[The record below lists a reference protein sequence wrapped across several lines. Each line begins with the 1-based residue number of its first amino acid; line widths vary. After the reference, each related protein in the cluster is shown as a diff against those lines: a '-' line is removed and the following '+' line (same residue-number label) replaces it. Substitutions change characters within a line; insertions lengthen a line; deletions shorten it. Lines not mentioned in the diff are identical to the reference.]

1 MNPEFTH
8 GRAARVATA
17 KTSGDV
23 RRIVFTGG
31 PGGGKTT
38 AVDIF
43 RREFGDAIVIVPETA
58 TLLYTAGFPRF
69 RDAHGVRAAQT
80 AIFQVQKSVEDFY
93 AAHYP
98 DRVYLCDRGTLDGA
112 AYWPEGE
119 DAFFAA
125 QGTTLEAELAR
136 YSAVLFFETAAAGGL
151 SIESENSARV
161 ESLGEANV
169 IDRKIRALYSRH
181 PRFHVI
187 GHETSFFRK
196 IERGLLA
203 LKNVL
208 EEVCGTSGFS
218 AFQR

>member
-1 MNPEFTH
+1 M
-8 GRAARVATA
+8 ASATLSSNSA
-17 KTSGDV
+17 V

-43 RREFGDAIVIVPETA
+43 RREFGDQLVIVPETA
-58 TLLYTAGFPRF
+58 TLLYNAGFPRF

-93 AAHYP
+93 SAHYP

-119 DAFFAA
+119 EAFFAA
-125 QGTTLEAELAR
+125 QGTTLEQELDR
-136 YSAVLFFETAAAGGL
+136 YSAILFFETAAAGGL

-169 IDRKIRALYSRH
+169 IDRRIRALYEKH

-208 EEVCGTSGFS
+208 EEVRGTANVSS
-218 AFQR
+218 SRR